1 MKKKWE
7 EPRIMVQQFAP
18 NEYVAACYNISCNV
32 PSGVGYY
39 ETNGIDGY
47 QEGGRHWV
55 GGILDGHWE
64 YVEGDQRIA
73 SGTGCGTTH
82 YGVPGVPDDGPVA
95 NAMWQDWTGSYY
107 PVYYWEQG
115 HSGWGHS
122 SSHFSKVEDADWEKN
137 PNAS

>member
-1 MKKKWE
+1 MKMRWE
-7 EPRIMVQQFAP
+7 EPRIEVQKFIP

-39 ETNGIDGY
+39 ETNGEPGY
-47 QEGGRHWV
+47 QEGGWFTK
-55 GGILDGHWE
+55 
-64 YVEGDQRIA
+64 GDEFIA

-95 NAMWQDWTGSYY
+95 NAMWQESRSGRYY
-107 PVYYWEQG
+107 SVFYWEQ
-115 HSGWGHS
+115 SSWGHS

>member
-1 MKKKWE
+1 MKMKWE
-7 EPRIMVQQFAP
+7 EPRIEVQKFIP

-39 ETNGIDGY
+39 ETNGEPGY
-47 QEGGRHWV
+47 QEGGWFTK
-55 GGILDGHWE
+55 
-64 YVEGDQRIA
+64 GDEFIA

-95 NAMWQDWTGSYY
+95 NAMWQESRSGRYY
-107 PVYYWEQG
+107 PVFYWEQG
-115 HSGWGHS
+115 HSSWGHS

>member
-1 MKKKWE
+1 MKMRWE
-7 EPRIMVQQFAP
+7 EPRIEVQKFIP

-39 ETNGIDGY
+39 ETNGEPGY
-47 QEGGRHWV
+47 QSGGWFTK
-55 GGILDGHWE
+55 
-64 YVEGDQRIA
+64 GDELIA

-95 NAMWQDWTGSYY
+95 NAMWQENRSGRYY
-107 PVYYWEQG
+107 PVFYWEQG
-115 HSGWGHS
+115 HSSWGHS

>member
-1 MKKKWE
+1 MKRVVWRRPKSV
-7 EPRIMVQQFAP
+7 VQKFAA
-18 NEYVAACYNISCNV
+18 NEYIAACYNISCNV

-39 ETNGIDGY
+39 ETNGKPGY
-47 QEGGRHWV
+47 QRGSWRE
-55 GGILDGHWE
+55 
-64 YVEGDQRIA
+64 EGDELIA

-95 NAMWQDWTGSYY
+95 NAMWQESWSGRYY

-122 SSHFSKVEDADWEKN
+122 SSHFSKVEDAEWEKN

>member
-1 MKKKWE
+1 MKMRWE
-7 EPRIMVQQFAP
+7 EPRIEVQKFIP

-39 ETNGIDGY
+39 ETNGEPGY
-47 QEGGRHWV
+47 QEGG
-55 GGILDGHWE
+55 LFTK
-64 YVEGDQRIA
+64 GDEFIA

-95 NAMWQDWTGSYY
+95 NAMWQESQSGRYY
-107 PVYYWEQG
+107 SVFYWEQG
-115 HSGWGHS
+115 HSSWGHS
-122 SSHFSKVEDADWEKN
+122 SSHFSKVEDAAWEKN

>member
-1 MKKKWE
+1 MKMRWE
-7 EPRIMVQQFAP
+7 EPKIEVQMFMP

-39 ETNGIDGY
+39 ETNDEPGY
-47 QEGGRHWV
+47 QRGGLGTR
-55 GGILDGHWE
+55 
-64 YVEGDQRIA
+64 GDELIA

-95 NAMWQDWTGSYY
+95 NAMWQESLTGRYY
-107 PVYYWEQG
+107 PVYYWQQG
-115 HSGWGHS
+115 QSGIFHSND
-122 SSHFSKVEDADWEKN
+122 HFSKVEDADWEKN